1 MKILLI
7 VVFCLLSFGHNCY
20 SIPQNFGGNL
30 FGATFLPQK
39 IANDFTEKLIA
50 TSIWEDNDLP
60 GQWKRIPSIDKD
72 TILMLSVRPL
82 IWGYHPTSVYAN
94 YEGKKIK
101 SISIMYLDLSLI
113 HI

>member
-7 VVFCLLSFGHNCY
+7 VVFCLLSYGRNCY

-72 TILMLSVRPL
+72 TILMLS
-82 IWGYHPTSVYAN
+82 
-94 YEGKKIK
+94 
-101 SISIMYLDLSLI
+101 LI

>member
-7 VVFCLLSFGHNCY
+7 VVFCLLSYGRNCY

-82 IWGYHPTSVYAN
+82 IWMGRRI
-94 YEGKKIK
+94 EEE
-101 SISIMYLDLSLI
+101 DLMRSEERRGERV
-113 HI
+113 